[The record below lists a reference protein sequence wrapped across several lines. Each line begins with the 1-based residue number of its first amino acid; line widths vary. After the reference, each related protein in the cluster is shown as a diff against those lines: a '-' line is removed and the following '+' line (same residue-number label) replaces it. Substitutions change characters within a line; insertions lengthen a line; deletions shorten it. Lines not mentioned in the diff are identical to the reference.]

1 LTAGNATDGWRRA
14 GLEGVWRRSLTFH
27 PDDRG
32 SFAEIWRGTWGEDV
46 PDLRGGAPV
55 RQANL
60 SRSAARVLR
69 GLHVHRRQ
77 ADVWVVLEGRALIG
91 LVDIRPALTG
101 DGAVLTETV
110 DATAGDMLYL
120 PEGVAHGFYA
130 RDPITLLYFVT
141 NEYDGSDELGFAW
154 DDPVAAVP
162 WPDRTP
168 ILSPRDSTAPPL
180 ADLLA
185 HLRGDDQQ
193 SVSR

>member
-1 LTAGNATDGWRRA
+1 MSGDVTDGWRRA
-14 GLEGVWRRSLTFH
+14 GLEGVWRRSLAFH

-32 SFAEIWRGTWGEDV
+32 SFAEIWRSDEM
-46 PDLRGGAPV
+46 RGLPGLPGGVAI

-60 SRSAARVLR
+60 SRSRAGVLR

-77 ADVWVVLEGRALIG
+77 ADLWIVLEGHPFIG
-91 LVDIRPALTG
+91 LVDTRPAVQGTG
-101 DGAVLTETV
+101 DVRVETIDAV
-110 DATAGDMLYL
+110 AGDALYL

-141 NEYDGSDELGFAW
+141 NEYDGTDELGFAW

-168 ILSPRDSTAPPL
+168 ILSPRDSAAPPL